1 MIASASPREI
11 VRSSRTRERERET
24 GTLKGAEEGGPCSSC
39 QTRVMDISHCGKLT
53 NTPWRPSDEHARPHT
68 SLQFT
73 CRARTRKRALPTRD
87 KHERVYA
94 GSLPRERNEM
104 KRLYHRATLVQ
115 RSIPPATPAL
125 PSSTLFFPPLLFG
138 ARARAR
144 VRVSSMLDRRAN
156 DDRPSDACVHT
167 CASTHSGSSLMLAH
181 SMPHV
186 CTYIRHCA
194 GVYRALYRHLP
205 SMSANI
211 CDEFVANLFAQFLH
225 LI

>member
-1 MIASASPREI
+1 MRSLRWFASVSPREI
-11 VRSSRTRERERET
+11 VRRSRTRERES

-73 CRARTRKRALPTRD
+73 CRARRTCKRALPTRD

-104 KRLYHRATLVQ
+104 ERLHHRVVRWVQ
-115 RSIPPATPAL
+115 RSIPSP
-125 PSSTLFFPPLLFG
+125 PPLPLPAIAPFFE

-144 VRVSSMLDRRAN
+144 TRACVIDAGCWMDRRAN
-156 DDRPSDACVHT
+156 DDRSDACVHT

-181 SMPHV
+181 STCMYI
-186 CTYIRHCA
+186 YIRHCC
-194 GVYRALYRHLP
+194 GFTERLP
-205 SMSANI
+205 SMSANMM
-211 CDEFVANLFAQFLH
+211 NL
-225 LI
+225 